1 MLAAIQVSMMAFK
14 WRGEKVDHLMADPKQ
29 ARQLIDELP
38 ANDAKALEEITYWLE
53 SITETPGFKVERR
66 YDNVA
71 LLDAAANKRVRKL
84 SLDYLSTPRRMK
96 FQENRLWVGIF
107 QFWRALGTAYIACV
121 DQYDP
126 GHTGLTL
133 IRRSL
138 PLIVARALRALTCQL
153 KWCQLR
159 YAVVEERI
167 WESIARLY
175 RIAEKRGFAGNA
187 ITVYPGSRGEGTVRG
202 EFLKAMMLAISSM
215 DGLTPLRQEIAER
228 IVSHFSRQFRLSKR
242 PEGCTHCFNLRG
254 PKVPVR
260 LFKGAESV
268 AGQIFFGAGMAL
280 NELEELTE
288 RVREAREVPPE
299 INLGANYHHDVVIGA
314 LQHLALYWRTNPPG
328 RSSERRL
335 VTGRI
340 TVVPGFGDAM
350 QALDPSTSD
359 ELDFSQDK
367 PAESWLVVNVSDG
380 GYGAIIPPQ
389 KSDWIRVG
397 TLIGMQSEHSSRW
410 AIGLIR
416 RIAYDEHN
424 QRHVGIQ
431 TLSRTAI
438 PVRVARAG
446 TTNSSFNVSLA
457 PQAAILLSTAPDAKG
472 EVAMILREGL
482 FSVRDGMEMTIGG
495 KSYLLRPVRLIE
507 GGEDF
512 DWAAFRVSQKK

>member
-1 MLAAIQVSMMAFK
+1 MAFK
-14 WRGEKVDHLMADPKQ
+14 WRGAKVDHLMADPKQ

-53 SITETPGFKVERR
+53 SVTDTSGFKVEQR

-71 LLDAAANKRVRKL
+71 LLDTAANQRVRKL

-96 FQENRLWVGIF
+96 FHEHRLWTGIF
-107 QFWRALGTAYIACV
+107 QFWRALGKAYITCV

-138 PLIVARALRALTCQL
+138 PLIVARALRALTFQL
-153 KWCQLR
+153 KWYQVR
-159 YAVVEERI
+159 YAVVEDRI
-167 WESIARLY
+167 WQDLARLY
-175 RIAEKRGFAGNA
+175 RLAEKRGFAGNA
-187 ITVYPGSRGEGTVRG
+187 ITVYPNTHRESTVRS
-202 EFLKAMMLAISSM
+202 EFLKAMMLAVSSM

-228 IVSHFSRQFRLSKR
+228 LVSHFSRDFRLSKR
-242 PEGCTHCFNLRG
+242 MEGCTHCFNLVA
-254 PKVPVR
+254 PKAPVR
-260 LFKGAESV
+260 LFKGAESIG
-268 AGQIFFGAGMAL
+268 GQIYFGAGKAL
-280 NELEELTE
+280 EGLHELTE
-288 RVREAREVPPE
+288 RVRQAREVPPE
-299 INLGANYHHDVVIGA
+299 VNLGASYHHDVVTGA
-314 LQHLALYWRTNPPG
+314 LQHLALYWRADPPG

-340 TVVPGFGDAM
+340 TVVPGFADAM

-359 ELDFSQDK
+359 ELDFSQEE

-380 GYGAIIPPQ
+380 GYGAIIPAL

-438 PVRVARAG
+438 PVRVMRAG

-457 PQAAILLSTAPDAKG
+457 PQPAILLATAPDAKG

-495 KSYLLRPVRLIE
+495 KSYVLKPIRLIE

-512 DWAAFRVSQKK
+512 DWAAFRVSQKKS

>member
-1 MLAAIQVSMMAFK
+1 MVFK
-14 WRGEKVDHLMADPKQ
+14 WRGAKVDHLMADPKQ
-29 ARQLIDELP
+29 ARQLIAELP

-53 SITETPGFKVERR
+53 SITETPGFKVEHR
-66 YDNVA
+66 YDNVS
-71 LLDAAANKRVRKL
+71 LLDAAANRRVRKL

-96 FQENRLWVGIF
+96 FQENRLWTGIF
-107 QFWRALGTAYIACV
+107 QFWRALGAAYIACV

-138 PLIVARALRALTCQL
+138 PLIVARALRALTFQL
-153 KWCQLR
+153 KWYLLR
-159 YAVVEERI
+159 YAVVEQRV
-167 WESIARLY
+167 WDDVARLY
-175 RIAEKRGFAGNA
+175 RLAEKRGFAGNA
-187 ITVYPGSRGEGTVRG
+187 ITIYPSSHGEGTVRG
-202 EFLKAMMLAISSM
+202 EFLKAMMLAVSSM

-228 IVSHFSRQFRLSKR
+228 IVSHFSREFRLSKR
-242 PEGCTHCFNLRG
+242 QEGCTHCFNLTS

-260 LFKGAESV
+260 IFKGAESV
-268 AGQIFFGAGMAL
+268 AGQIFFGAGKAL
-280 NELEELTE
+280 ADLEALTE
-288 RVREAREVPPE
+288 RVRQAREVPPE
-299 INLGANYHHDVVIGA
+299 VNLGANYHHDVVTGA

-328 RSSERRL
+328 RTSERRL

-340 TVVPGFGDAM
+340 TVVPGFSDAM
-350 QALDPSTSD
+350 QALDPTTSD
-359 ELDFSQDK
+359 ELDFSQEQA
-367 PAESWLVVNVSDG
+367 AESWLVVNVSDG
-380 GYGAIIPPQ
+380 GYGAIIPGQ

-416 RIAYDEHN
+416 RIAYDDHN

-438 PVRVARAG
+438 PVRVVRAG
-446 TTNSSFNVSLA
+446 TTNSSFNVSLS
-457 PQAAILLSTAPDAKG
+457 PQPAILLSTAPDAKG
-472 EVAMILREGL
+472 EVGMILREGI

-512 DWAAFRVSQKK
+512 DWAAFRVSQKKT